1 MIESRWYPMK
11 EKAIAYIR
19 EYVRV
24 FLEWIKKDKR
34 RALVVGFSV
43 LLFLVYGI
51 SRQEEKTRYIYENTN
66 EKFSQ
71 AHIVENPYKHLA
83 ENKIELVEETQER
96 LMRDNRNLERQM
108 TEMKKI
114 LEDVRSGIS
123 SREPQQVV
131 SPPVQQAAQ
140 DKLNADSPTLVKGG
154 QALEGPTEFHSE
166 IPSRIGGARS
176 LQKKS
181 GPYSIT
187 FPVAVAREDKPTGV
201 VIPSGSYVKVKIVSG
216 VQVPMG
222 ETYPALLQVDYAF
235 IKPNNRRIDLSGCF
249 IVAKA
254 EGDIS
259 TERLQMS
266 PHSISCYNSSG
277 MYFKRDKLVGWA
289 ADTKDNDFALR
300 AEVNLN
306 QGRVAQSAFAKAL
319 VDGLGQSLE
328 RNTKSVGGKGIDDQ
342 SPSVVLRDSGQQ
354 VGSMV
359 ADFYL
364 SYLKGLR
371 PTMKVTSG
379 RDAWLVI
386 GSDIELP
393 YELFKKEDSGES
405 NFEFITDLF
414 R

>member
-1 MIESRWYPMK
+1 MK
-11 EKAIAYIR
+11 EKLRSYFNSYSMFFI
-19 EYVRV
+19 
-24 FLEWIKKDKR
+24 EWVKKDKR
-34 RALVVGFSV
+34 RVAIVGGSL
-43 LLFLVYGI
+43 LLFVAYGI
-51 SRQEEKTRYIYENTN
+51 SCQEQKTHYIYENSN
-66 EKFSQ
+66 DKFSQ
-71 AHIVENPYKHLA
+71 ARVVENPYKHLA
-83 ENKIELVEETQER
+83 ENKIEIVEETQES
-96 LMRDNRNLERQM
+96 LKRDNRELQRQM

-114 LEDVRSGIS
+114 LEDVRTGIVT
-123 SREPQQVV
+123 REPQQVKDQPSAQIANV
-131 SPPVQQAAQ
+131 PTKPEEEIQPSIQDGPVP
-140 DKLNADSPTLVKGG
+140 N
-154 QALEGPTEFHSE
+154 GPVEYGKE
-166 IPSRIGGARS
+166 IPSRIGNPKPY
-176 LQKKS
+176 QKKT

-187 FPVAVAREDKPTGV
+187 FPVAVAREDKPLGV
-201 VIPSGSYVKVKIVSG
+201 VIPSGSYVKTKIVSG

-222 ETYPALLQVDYAF
+222 ETYPALLQIDYAF
-235 IKPNNRRIDLSGCF
+235 VKPSNKRIDLSGCF

-266 PHSISCYNSSG
+266 PHSISCYNKSG
-277 MYFKRDKLVGWA
+277 MYFKKDKLVGWA

-319 VDGLGQSLE
+319 IDGLGQSLE
-328 RNTKSVGGKGIDDQ
+328 RNTKSMGGKGIDDQ
-342 SPSVVLRDSGQQ
+342 SPSVVLKESGQQ

-379 RDAWLVI
+379 RDAWLVL

-393 YELFKKEDSGES
+393 YEFFKKEDSGEN
-405 NFEFITDLF
+405 NFEFATDLF